1 VTKRLKLHYDKPI
14 SSVAFE
20 FNLRRYSMVVCLITN
35 PIWVVKTRLQLQQ
48 TGAAAAA
55 AVAAAETGVMRGVGA
70 TAAGGAGAGVGVGV
84 GAGATA
90 GATAGAAEMA
100 AGATAAAAAARTGSA
115 VSKPQL
121 ASGGVVYPRHQAV
134 LRATS
139 ATSAP
144 TSGAA
149 GVGAGAA
156 RPYRG
161 FADALVQVA
170 RTEVGRCR
178 WTVSKPRLNA
188 PGTKRLKLRYDGPL
202 SEIASN
208 FNLRRCIE
216 GLAGLYK
223 GLAPS
228 LFLVS
233 HGALQF
239 MCYERLKHMVSS
251 SRQSTS
257 TDTAAA
263 AAAAADGGGDS
274 GSGSGSGGGGRGLH
288 SSPFQLNLSRF

>member
-1 VTKRLKLHYDKPI
+1 MGSTAAWGVYFSCYNRAKARYQRALHTEDLPSYLHLV
-14 SSVAFE
+14 SAGE
-20 FNLRRYSMVVCLITN
+20 AGMVVCLITN

-161 FADALVQVA
+161 FADALVQIA
-170 RTEVGRCR
+170 R
-178 WTVSKPRLNA
+178 S
-188 PGTKRLKLRYDGPL
+188 
-202 SEIASN
+202 
-208 FNLRRCIE
+208 E

-274 GSGSGSGGGGRGLH
+274 GSGSGSSGGRGGGGRGLH